1 MEFYIWIYERASE
14 LYVRAREK
22 IKNLRLTMEMQSIRK
37 MQLNSARRK
46 REEIESF
53 EFFSFVKERESLIR
67 VEERVAESLKTAE

>member
-1 MEFYIWIYERASE
+1 
-14 LYVRAREK
+14 
-22 IKNLRLTMEMQSIRK
+22 MEMQRVSRK
-37 MQLNSARRK
+37 IQLNSARRK

>member
-46 REEIESF
+46 REEIEFSS
-53 EFFSFVKERESLIR
+53 FSFVKERESLQRIEQR
-67 VEERVAESLKTAE
+67 NAESLKTA

>member
-1 MEFYIWIYERASE
+1 
-14 LYVRAREK
+14 
-22 IKNLRLTMEMQSIRK
+22 

>member
-53 EFFSFVKERESLIR
+53 EFFSFVKERESLQRIEQR
-67 VEERVAESLKTAE
+67 NAESLKTA